1 VHVMDTLEVGDR
13 VAMSWDE
20 YLSHRGQRRGEYY
33 DDSFV
38 VSPSAVQ
45 RHQRIVARLLGLIAP
60 ALPESAD
67 VLPDWGWRP
76 WPSTEFIPDLV
87 VFDRTDD
94 RYLTSPPHLVVEVL
108 SDDRGRD
115 LLRKFHLY
123 ARAGAPCYW
132 VIDPG
137 GPTIVVYTLDGGA
150 YRESARVAG
159 DQRVL
164 LDLGPASVEITPA
177 DLVR

>member
-1 VHVMDTLEVGDR
+1 MHVMDTLEVGDR
-13 VAMSWDE
+13 VAMSWDA
-20 YLSHRGQRRGEYY
+20 YLAYRGHRRGEYY
-33 DDSFV
+33 DDAFV

-76 WPSTEFIPDLV
+76 WPATEFIPDLV

-94 RYLTSPPHLVVEVL
+94 RYLTTPPHLVVEVL

-123 ARAGAPCYW
+123 ARAGAPRYW
-132 VIDPG
+132 VIDPE
-137 GPTIVVYTLDGGA
+137 GPTIVVYALDGQV
-150 YRESARVAG
+150 YRESTRVSPDEQA
-159 DQRVL
+159 L
-164 LDLGPASVEITPA
+164 FDLGPAWVELTPA